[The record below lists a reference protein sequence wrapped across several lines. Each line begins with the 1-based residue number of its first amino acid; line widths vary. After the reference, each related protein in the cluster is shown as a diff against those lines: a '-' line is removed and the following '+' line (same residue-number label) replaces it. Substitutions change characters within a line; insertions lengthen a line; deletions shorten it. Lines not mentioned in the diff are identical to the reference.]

1 MKANR
6 KSKRSKSH
14 LDTRI
19 QILGDQAT
27 GGTYVLRIRVRRDLS
42 LAFGRFRGG
51 MAIKV
56 GRGEYLYVGSAL
68 AERGSTTLARRLV
81 RHATRSDGRPAHG
94 LRKPMQRYFQHALM
108 VEIGEILNSAKRLH
122 WHVDYLLDHAD
133 VELIGVY
140 AVRSPAQIEGKL
152 ANLLES
158 DLSTSIVEK
167 GLGASDIPGNT
178 HLLRV
183 EADELWWRL
192 LPSRIHALAIAAG
205 STNLAEAYLR
215 GKRCV
220 SEAKKL
226 GVIAN
231 LSFAKH
237 QPARVAASTLAYQ
250 LAVAEAEVVH
260 DAKFSMLVDSI
271 IEHCGAKAVDAIF
284 SVDIPQSRKGVE
296 RLARTSDVRQH
307 YRIDGFLAG
316 TIRSL
321 GPQGDDPVFDTV
333 RFSEVVS
340 RLGRAA
346 GLLKSWGQSVNAN
359 QSWEAVAVCRL
370 HDTCHVAATTLLKF
384 LTQQHAS
391 TKRFAGAITRKG
403 VNLLFAEIAAHRGMV
418 GKLKAALKLT
428 AKNVWDFDEMA
439 HRGIVPT
446 VEQRSKALALIGTIL
461 NAAEQYRR

>member
-1 MKANR
+1 LKTNR
-6 KSKRSKSH
+6 NRKRSKTN
-14 LDTRI
+14 LGTRI
-19 QILGDQAT
+19 RVLGDQAT

-42 LAFGRFRGG
+42 LAFGKFRGG
-51 MAIKV
+51 MTIKV
-56 GRGEYLYVGSAL
+56 ARGEYLYVGSAL
-68 AERGSTTLARRLV
+68 AERGSTALACRLV
-81 RHATRSDGRPAHG
+81 RHATRSDGRYAHG
-94 LRKPMQRYFQHALM
+94 LRKPMVRYFQHALM
-108 VEIGEILNSAKRLH
+108 VEIGETFNAAKRLH
-122 WHVDYLLDHAD
+122 WHVDYLLDYAE

-140 AVRSPAQIEGKL
+140 ALRSPARIEGKL
-152 ANLLES
+152 ANLLEN

-205 STNLAEAYLR
+205 SSNLAEAYLR

-226 GVIAN
+226 GTVAN

-250 LAVAEAEVVH
+250 LAVAEAEIVH

-284 SVDIPQSRKGVE
+284 SVDAPQSRKDVE

-316 TIRSL
+316 TFRSL

-346 GLLKSWGQSVNAN
+346 GLLKSWGQSV
-359 QSWEAVAVCRL
+359 EAIQPQEARAVRRL
-370 HDTCHVAATTLLKF
+370 LDTCHVAATTLLKF
-384 LTQQHAS
+384 LTQQHRP
-391 TKRFAGAITRKG
+391 TKCVAGAITRKG
-403 VNLLFAEIAAHRGMV
+403 VNLLFAEIAADRGMV
-418 GKLKAALKLT
+418 GELKAALKLT
-428 AKNVWDFDEMA
+428 VKNVWDFDQMA

-446 VEQRSKALALIGTIL
+446 VQQHSKALALISTIV